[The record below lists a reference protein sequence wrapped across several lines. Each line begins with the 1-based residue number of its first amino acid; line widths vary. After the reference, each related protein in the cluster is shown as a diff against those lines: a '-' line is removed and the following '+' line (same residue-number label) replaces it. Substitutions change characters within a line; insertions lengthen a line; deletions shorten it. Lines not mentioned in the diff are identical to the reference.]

1 MVECGRVTLLMHPL
15 TQKFL
20 EMKWQAYGRYIH
32 LSILFVYLVNLSLI
46 TYFTV
51 GVLGRSV
58 RTLLIADNLSLTT
71 PSALPS
77 LMNWTSEEGERAYG
91 NFTNSKPQGE
101 EEYIYQVHIYENND
115 DGCHLTPAH
124 FS

>member
-1 MVECGRVTLLMHPL
+1 MVECGRVALLMHPL

-32 LSILFVYLVNLSLI
+32 LSILFVYLVYLSII

-58 RTLLIADNLSLTT
+58 RTLRMTNNFSSTM
-71 PSALPS
+71 PSAPPL
-77 LMNWTSEEGERAYG
+77 LVNCTLEGVKAYG

-101 EEYIYQVHIYENND
+101 EEVEYIYQV
-115 DGCHLTPAH
+115 
-124 FS
+124 